1 MELETIY
8 ENLCVHDP
16 RNPFYVDDCEET
28 PEIGGDCY
36 CDNCFYGRH
45 NLAVEILKLRDA
57 CWLALDEMCSIVAPS
72 TRFTATAD
80 HLDTIL
86 YGGTNG
92 HTINS

>member
-1 MELETIY
+1 MVNIY

-16 RNPFYVDDCEET
+16 RNPFYADDRDENT
-28 PEIGGDCY
+28 LEIAGDCY

-45 NLAVEILKLRDA
+45 DLAVEILKLRDA
-57 CWLALDEMCSIVAPS
+57 CQLALDEMCSIVAPS